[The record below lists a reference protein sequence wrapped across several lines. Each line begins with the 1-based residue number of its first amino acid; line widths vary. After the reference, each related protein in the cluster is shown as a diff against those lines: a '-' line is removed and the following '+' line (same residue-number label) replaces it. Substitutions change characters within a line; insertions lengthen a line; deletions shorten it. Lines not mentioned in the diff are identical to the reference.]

1 MDQEKIGKF
10 IKKIRIDNNLTQK
23 EFAEKYGVTYQ
34 AVSKWERGINM
45 PDISLL
51 KEISNDF
58 NINISE
64 LLDGKLNANN
74 KNNINQDK
82 KNIIIPI
89 LISIIIVLTIGIIW
103 HFHNTNKTDFSFKT
117 LSTSCKNFK
126 ISGSIAYS
134 KSKSSIYISQIDY
147 CGTDNKTEY
156 SNIECILYEV
166 ENNTEKEI
174 NKYTYNKNTKIT
186 LETFLKNVKFKVDNY
201 DRICKKYTN
210 HSLYLQVNAS
220 NDNEKITSYKIPIK
234 VNDDCF

>member
-1 MDQEKIGKF
+1 MNQEKIGKL
-10 IKKIRIDNNLTQK
+10 IKKIRINNNLTQK
-23 EFAEKYGVTYQ
+23 DFAEKYGVSYQ

-64 LLDGKLNANN
+64 LLDGKLNTNKLMNNNN
-74 KNNINQDK
+74 KILIT
-82 KNIIIPI
+82 IIISI
-89 LISIIIVLTIGIIW
+89 TLLLIIGIIY
-103 HFHNTNKTDFSFKT
+103 HLQSISKQDFSFKT

-147 CGTDNKTEY
+147 CGKDDKIEY

-166 ENNTEKEI
+166 ENNNEKEI
-174 NKYTYNKNTKIT
+174 NKYTYNKNKKIT
-186 LETFLKNVKFKVDNY
+186 IEKFFKNVKFKVDNY
-201 DRICKKYTN
+201 DRICKKYNN
-210 HSLYLQVNAS
+210 HSLYLKVNAT

-234 VNDDCF
+234 VSDNCF